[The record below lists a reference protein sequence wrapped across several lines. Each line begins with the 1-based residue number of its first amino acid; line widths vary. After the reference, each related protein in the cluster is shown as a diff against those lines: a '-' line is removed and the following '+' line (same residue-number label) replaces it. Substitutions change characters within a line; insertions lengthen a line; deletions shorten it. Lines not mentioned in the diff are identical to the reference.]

1 MALCGAVRPPLKMFF
16 SLLPQTISQGIKND
30 RFAPAWKN

>member
-1 MALCGAVRPPLKMFF
+1 MAFRRRLEAAAEDVF
-16 SLLPQTISQGIKND
+16 SLLPHTTSQGIKND